1 MLDAL
6 SWLLAVQVIGLAAF
20 PLAHFLFP
28 RLADRGYSLSKPL
41 GIVLVAY
48 LSWALSQTRILPSTG
63 ATIAVLVLALVCL
76 SGWCAWK
83 QRRELLDFASRERVS
98 IIAAEA
104 LFLGV
109 FAAWAIFRSF
119 DPSIDHTE
127 QPMDLMFL
135 NASMRTETGTPEDLW
150 LSGQPVS
157 YYYFGYW
164 TMGAL
169 AQLAGVTSAVAYNLA
184 MALVPALAALSV
196 AGVAYNLVRAES
208 GRLPAALAGGGV
220 AALLVVFAGNLA
232 GVFEFMHANAVG
244 SERFWDWLAIDGLGW
259 PIEGT
264 TQSWRPEENWWWFRA
279 TRVINTFT
287 ETGSG
292 IDYTIQE
299 FPFFSFML
307 GDLHPHVM
315 SLPLVALFLG
325 AALNFW
331 LTPYPGLFWH
341 HWRSALEI
349 LVVGFL
355 LGALAFTNTW
365 DLPVFWALIA
375 CAALLRAYAFGLG
388 LSWPAVLTAGATALA
403 VLALALLLFLPYY
416 LTFRAGVGGIGAVSW
431 ASSRPVHLLAIW
443 APLLVGV
450 APMVAVLFWRTTLT
464 TDWVRMTVAALV
476 AGLAPFVVWAA
487 LYLAGDGGLGG
498 VVGRFFHVLPFAALV
513 GMAVYSALW
522 LARENNGGGAAFSM
536 LAAAFGMLLIM
547 GPELLYVDDSFGPPS
562 ERMNTVFKLYYQ
574 AWIILATISGF
585 AIYFW
590 ASLRA
595 AQRPGRRA
603 LTTLWACV
611 FAALLL
617 GALYYAPAAAASKA
631 GPPGGQ
637 RTLDGLAYLRIGSP
651 AEFEAIEYLREHAGD
666 SVMLEAVG
674 EWHDAGLISRGAGVP
689 TPLNWPGHQAQWRGA
704 SPLISERDVDV
715 ELAYRTLDASVARG
729 ILDKYGADLV
739 YVGQRERNKY
749 GEGGFAKF
757 AEFMDVAFSQGGVSI
772 YRLPQEER

>member
-20 PLAHFLFP
+20 PLAYFLFP

-48 LSWALSQTRILPSTG
+48 LSWALSQARVLPSTG
-63 ATIAVLVLALVCL
+63 ATIAVLVLVLMTL
-76 SGWCAWK
+76 SSWLAWR
-83 QRRELLDFASRERVS
+83 QRHELFDFVSRERAS
-98 IIAAEA
+98 IVAAEA
-104 LFLGV
+104 LFLSV
-109 FAAWAIFRSF
+109 FAAWAIFRAF

-164 TMGAL
+164 TMGTL
-169 AQLAGVTSAVAYNLA
+169 AQLTGVTSAVAYNLA
-184 MALVPALAALSV
+184 MALVPALAALGV
-196 AGVAYNLVRAES
+196 AGVAYNLVRADS
-208 GRLPAALAGGGV
+208 NRLSAALAGGGV
-220 AALLVVFAGNLA
+220 AALLLVFAGNLM

-244 SERFWDWLAIDGLGW
+244 SERFWDWLAIDGLAW
-259 PIEGT
+259 PIENT

-287 ETGSG
+287 ETGGG

-315 SLPLVALFLG
+315 SLPPVALFLG

-331 LTPYPGLFWH
+331 LTPYPGLFWR

-349 LVVGFL
+349 TVLGFL

-375 CAALLRAYAFGLG
+375 CAALVRAYASGLG
-388 LSWPAVLTAGATALA
+388 LSRPAVLSAMASALV

-416 LTFRAGVGGIGAVSW
+416 LTFRAGVNGIGAVSW
-431 ASSRPVHLLAIW
+431 ASSRPVHLLTIW

-450 APMVAVLFWRTTLT
+450 APMVVVLFWRTTLT
-464 TDWVRMTVAALV
+464 TDWARMTAAALF
-476 AGLAPFVVWAA
+476 AALAPFIVWAV

-498 VVGRFFHVLPFAALV
+498 IAGRFIHVLPFAALAA
-513 GMAVYSALW
+513 MAVYSTLW
-522 LARENNGGGAAFSM
+522 LARENSGGAAAFAM

-547 GPELLYVDDSFGPPS
+547 GPELLYVDDSFGSPS

-574 AWIILATISGF
+574 AWMILATISGF

-590 ASLRA
+590 VSLRA
-595 AQRPGRRA
+595 GQRPGKRA
-603 LTTLWACV
+603 LATLWACV

-617 GALYYAPAAAASKA
+617 GALYYSPAAAASKA

-637 RTLDGLAYLRIGSP
+637 PTLDGLAYLRYGSS
-651 AEFEAIEYLREHAGD
+651 AEFEAIEYLREKGGD

-674 EWHDAGLISRGAGVP
+674 EWHDAGLISRAAGVP

-704 SPLISERDVDV
+704 SPLITERDVDI

-729 ILDKYGADLV
+729 ILDKYGV
-739 YVGQRERNKY
+739 EFVFVGQRERDKY
-749 GEGGFAKF
+749 GEEGAAKF
-757 AEFMDVAFSQGGVSI
+757 AEFMDVAFSQGGVTI
-772 YRLPQEER
+772 YRLPHGDR

>member
-48 LSWALSQTRILPSTG
+48 LSWALSQARVLPSTG

-184 MALVPALAALSV
+184 MALVPALAALGV

-307 GDLHPHVM
+307 GDLHPHVT

-388 LSWPAVLTAGATALA
+388 LAWPAVLSAGATALV

-416 LTFRAGVGGIGAVSW
+416 LTFRAGVGGISAVSW

-464 TDWVRMTVAALV
+464 TDWVRMTAAALV

-498 VVGRFFHVLPFAALV
+498 VAGRFFHVLPFAALV

-522 LARENNGGGAAFSM
+522 LARENGGAAAAFSM
-536 LAAAFGMLLIM
+536 LAAAFGLLLIM
-547 GPELLYVDDSFGPPS
+547 DRSCC
-562 ERMNTVFKLYYQ
+562 T
-574 AWIILATISGF
+574 
-585 AIYFW
+585 
-590 ASLRA
+590 
-595 AQRPGRRA
+595 
-603 LTTLWACV
+603 
-611 FAALLL
+611 
-617 GALYYAPAAAASKA
+617 
-631 GPPGGQ
+631 
-637 RTLDGLAYLRIGSP
+637 
-651 AEFEAIEYLREHAGD
+651 
-666 SVMLEAVG
+666 
-674 EWHDAGLISRGAGVP
+674 
-689 TPLNWPGHQAQWRGA
+689 
-704 SPLISERDVDV
+704 
-715 ELAYRTLDASVARG
+715 
-729 ILDKYGADLV
+729 
-739 YVGQRERNKY
+739 
-749 GEGGFAKF
+749 
-757 AEFMDVAFSQGGVSI
+757 
-772 YRLPQEER
+772 

>member
-48 LSWALSQTRILPSTG
+48 LSWGLSQARVLPSTG

-76 SGWCAWK
+76 SGWCAWR

-184 MALVPALAALSV
+184 MALVPALAALGV

-244 SERFWDWLAIDGLGW
+244 SERFWNWIAIDGLGW
-259 PIEGT
+259 PIEST

-287 ETGSG
+287 ETGGG

-325 AALNFW
+325 AALNFY
-331 LTPYPGLFWH
+331 LTPYPGLFWN

-349 LVVGFL
+349 LVLGLL

-388 LSWPAVLTAGATALA
+388 LSWPAVLSAGVTALV

-443 APLLVGV
+443 APLLAGV

-487 LYLAGDGGLGG
+487 LYLADDGGLGG
-498 VVGRFFHVLPFAALV
+498 VAGRFIHVLPFAALT

-522 LARENNGGGAAFSM
+522 LARENGGGAAAFAM

-574 AWIILATISGF
+574 AWIILATVSGF

-637 RTLDGLAYLRIGSP
+637 RTLDGLAYLRLGSP
-651 AEFEAIEYLREHAGD
+651 AEFEAIEYLRENAGD

-704 SPLISERDVDV
+704 SPLISERDIDV

-739 YVGQRERNKY
+739 YFGSRERNKY
-749 GEGGFAKF
+749 GEEGFAKF